1 MSRKEGVNFPER
13 MKRPYSVPGIG
24 WILAV
29 VALLVALLHLVGFTV
44 PVLYNFDLL
53 VILLALAI
61 LL

>member
-1 MSRKEGVNFPER
+1 
-13 MKRPYSVPGIG
+13 MKRPYTVPGIG

-29 VALLVALLHLVGFTV
+29 VALLVALLHLVGFSV

-53 VILLALAI
+53 IILIALAI